1 VTTYTIEVKGCF
13 QPRQI
18 VYTLEANACGAAD
31 PGTPGVDPPPPP
43 SSTLSAW
50 TDGTNWIDFD
60 GSIVGWIEAD
70 GSLFPPADVL
80 AALNA

>member
-1 VTTYTIEVKGCF
+1 VTTYTIEAKGCF

-18 VYTLEANACGAAD
+18 TWTREANACTAKAGYVEF
-31 PGTPGVDPPPPP
+31 GG
-43 SSTLSAW
+43 SAW

-70 GSLFPPADVL
+70 GSSFPPQDVL
-80 AALNA
+80 DALNG